1 MKRKVYKNG
10 QAELVEKKSRFIA
23 YVFAVRHEEEAQT
36 ILAAHRKEY
45 WDARH
50 HCYAYILDGANPVM
64 RFSDD
69 GEPSGTAGKPIL
81 EVMQHAEVENTLVIV
96 TRYFGGVLL
105 GAGGLVRA
113 YTKAT
118 VLGLEAAVLATVA
131 EGRSGLLVCDYEQ
144 SGKLQYHL
152 AEQQIQIT
160 DTEYGQEVTYHLLF
174 LPDQEE
180 GLHALVAEL
189 TGGSRSI
196 QEEKDCRFLELSDGS
211 RIVEEGEK

>member
-1 MKRKVYKNG
+1 MRRKIYQNG
-10 QAELVEKKSRFIA
+10 QAELIEKKSRFIA
-23 YVFAVRHEEEAQT
+23 YVFAIRHEEEAQA
-36 ILAAHRKEY
+36 ILAAHRKQY

-50 HCYAYILDGANPVM
+50 HCFAYVLDGANPVM

-81 EVMQHAEVENTLVIV
+81 EVLQHAEVENTLVIV

-118 VLGLEAAVLATVA
+118 VLGLEAAVLATVV
-131 EGRSGLLVCDYEQ
+131 EGRSAVLICNYEQ
-144 SGKLQYHL
+144 SGKLQHYL

-160 DTEYGQEVTYHLLF
+160 DTEYGQEVTYHLLY
-174 LPDQEE
+174 LPHQEE
-180 GLHALVAEL
+180 QLHALVAEL

-196 QEEKDCRFLELSDGS
+196 REMQSCRFLELSDGS
-211 RIVEEGEK
+211 RIMEEIGK